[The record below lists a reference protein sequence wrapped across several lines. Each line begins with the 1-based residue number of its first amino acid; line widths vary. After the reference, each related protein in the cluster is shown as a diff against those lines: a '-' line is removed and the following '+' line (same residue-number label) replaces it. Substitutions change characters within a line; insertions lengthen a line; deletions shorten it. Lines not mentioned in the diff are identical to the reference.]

1 MIIHSIEEAHD
12 IIKFFKKEY
21 SQIDLSN
28 QLINLKDFIDGVD
41 IEKPINNVSVDISVN
56 SDGVITLSY
65 SVDTWD
71 VNIIFFQDN
80 QVHIQECVNH
90 ITKFENVKRAILYAK
105 RFLCL

>member
-1 MIIHSIEEAHD
+1 MIIHSVEEAHD

-28 QLINLKDFIDGVD
+28 QLKNLKDFIDGVD

-80 QVHIQECVNH
+80 HVHIQECVNH
-90 ITKFENVKRAILYAK
+90 ITKFENVKRAIMYAK